1 MNCVRAVAVSIVAAF
16 AWAGAAYAD
25 DYPNRPVTMLV
36 AFPPGGADDATARIL
51 QDPLQKALGQPI
63 VIENVAGAG
72 GTLAAAKAAKAAP
85 DGYTILLHQNSL
97 AAAMTLYPHRTF
109 DAEKDFVPIGLV
121 NTAAGALAGRAD
133 LPPNDFDELLRWI
146 KTPGLNVKFGH
157 PGVGSWGHLAGVL
170 IVQELGMPATQI
182 PYRGAGPVLIDML
195 GGQVDMGVLSAIAA
209 APQVRDGKLKA
220 YAIVGRK
227 QFAGLPGLKTLVEL
241 GHKKLDFDF
250 WHALF
255 APAGTPR
262 PIVDKLNAALRT
274 AMNDERLLK
283 TYAEGGMDRYP
294 PEEMTPEAAGA
305 LLKREIPLWGEVIR
319 TNHITGQ

>member
-1 MNCVRAVAVSIVAAF
+1 MNLVRAFVASILAACVCVSAAC
-16 AWAGAAYAD
+16 AQ
-25 DYPNRPVTMLV
+25 DYPNRPVTLVV

-51 QDPLQKALGQPI
+51 QEPMQRALGQPI

-72 GTLAAAKAAKAAP
+72 GMLAAAKAAKAAP

-97 AAAMTLYPHRTF
+97 AAGMTLYPGRV
-109 DAEKDFVPIGLV
+109 DAEKEFVTIGLV
-121 NTAAGALAGRAD
+121 NTAAGVLAGRGD
-133 LPPNDFDELLRWI
+133 LPPNSFDELLRWI

-170 IVQELGMPATQI
+170 IVQELGMSVTQI
-182 PYRGAGPVLIDML
+182 PYRGAGPVLIDLL
-195 GGQVDMGVLSAIAA
+195 GGQVDMGVQSAIADA
-209 APQVRDGKLKA
+209 ALIRDKKLKG

-227 QFAGLPGLKTLVEL
+227 QFAGLPGLKTLAEL

-262 PIVDKLNAALRT
+262 PIVDKLNAALRA

-294 PEEMTPEAAGA
+294 PEEMTPETAAA
-305 LLKREIPLWGEVIR
+305 LLKREIALWGEVIR
-319 TNHITGQ
+319 TNHISGQ